1 MRKLESNDLRELGIF
16 KHYRIVRRWACK
28 NYNLKDADLELLIYF
43 DCIGLFTRQDYI
55 DGTYAYSWDKHRW
68 ERLVREGWIVIWRS
82 RNKTTQKYNI
92 YKTSYKCSQLISR
105 IYRILLGNEDL
116 PESKKRNKIMLR
128 DTYTDKV
135 MSRAIKLINKDKN
148 R

>member
-28 NYNLKDADLELLIYF
+28 NYNLKDADIELLINF

-82 RNKTTQKYNI
+82 RNKTTQKYKSI
-92 YKTSYKCSQLISR
+92 YLYLISFG
-105 IYRILLGNEDL
+105 ILDINLFD
-116 PESKKRNKIMLR
+116 KI
-128 DTYTDKV
+128 K
-135 MSRAIKLINKDKN
+135 
-148 R
+148 